1 VRLLERF
8 AADVLHQ
15 KAKSEEW
22 RTPNASDISISVRRR
37 TSRRCSANRTF
48 SGSVRLCPLRSI
60 RPAPRRPLTVP
71 RTRSKSRD
79 VTHSTAMNAAAGLR
93 GGPPDVA
100 TGVSRLAGVG
110 RAGVCAAEGVPVAA
124 FEHSGSPQVVR
135 CAMRLSSSND
145 ASKRTAAVAR
155 SKGSEDGG
163 DGPQSALE
171 MPAHV
176 PSACGR
182 RKDKMLCAASSA
194 AACILSGSRKTVND
208 LVMCKIKQMCTS

>member
-8 AADVLHQ
+8 AADLLHQ
-15 KAKSEEW
+15 KAKSEEL
-22 RTPNASDISISVRRR
+22 RTPNASDISISVRLR

-48 SGSVRLCPLRSI
+48 SGSVGLCPLRSI
-60 RPAPRRPLTVP
+60 RPAPRRPLNVP
-71 RTRSKSRD
+71 RTRSKRRD
-79 VTHSTAMNAAAGLR
+79 VTRSTAMNAAAGLR

-110 RAGVCAAEGVPVAA
+110 RAVCAAEGVPVAA
-124 FEHSGSPQVVR
+124 FAHSGSLQVVR

-155 SKGSEDGG
+155 SKRSEDGG

-171 MPAHV
+171 MPADV
-176 PSACGR
+176 ASACGR
-182 RKDKMLCAASSA
+182 REDKMLCAASSA
-194 AACILSGSRKTVND
+194 AACILSGSGKTVND